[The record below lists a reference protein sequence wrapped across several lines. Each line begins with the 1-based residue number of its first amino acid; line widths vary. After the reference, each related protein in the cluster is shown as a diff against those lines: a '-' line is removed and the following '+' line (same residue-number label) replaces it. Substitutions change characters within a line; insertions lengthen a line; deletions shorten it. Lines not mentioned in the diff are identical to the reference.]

1 MANLCA
7 AVTTVRPIVTG
18 VVFVV
23 RPIGGSVHLGAG
35 QHVVLVHVMIP
46 ALHVVALLVE
56 GRTLKDVRADVQIV
70 EVNGDKLTTGIVP
83 GTGADPV
90 PREDTTLVRLLGAE
104 IGPPFPVTRTRCLCE
119 RLASGWSG

>member
-1 MANLCA
+1 MANLGA
-7 AVTTVRPIVTG
+7 ALITARPIVTG

-70 EVNGDKLTTGIVP
+70 EVDGDKLTTGTVP
-83 GTGADPV
+83 EDVPV
-90 PREDTTLVRLLGAE
+90 SGMA
-104 IGPPFPVTRTRCLCE
+104 
-119 RLASGWSG
+119 ASGRQKVMFCATGRNL